1 MKMQEHDGDIA
12 TKKLC
17 YIRSLLDSSFFQDAN
32 RQMPIC
38 CWNWERLVFYAF
50 VSDYAPHIFF
60 PGDFR
65 YTPSMLKEPALRLGK
80 QIHTLYLDNTNYNP
94 DLVLPSRE
102 EAARQIVELIR
113 KHPQHNVKI
122 GEGFPFSLAHGTSES
137 RFFGGSYIFHVFVQ
151 ISFSPWN
158 LPWPYYLKVHLCSH
172 IPSLRSPKPVQL
184 FHFFM
189 ALNFPQTSCFPVLL
203 LIVDCLSPLL
213 PHTRLFLESRVGG
226 GKKSYVF
233 VSPPARMEISQ

>member
-1 MKMQEHDGDIA
+1 MTLSQLIFHSLRVQTLQRVMKMQEHDGDIS

-50 VSDYAPHIFF
+50 VSDYASHIFF

-80 QIHTLYLDNTNYNP
+80 QIHTLYLDKTNCNP
-94 DLVLPSRE
+94 DLVLPSQE

-113 KHPQHNVKI
+113 KHPQHNIKI
-122 GEGFPFSLAHGTSES
+122 GEGFPFSLTMELVNPGSLGVLTSFMS
-137 RFFGGSYIFHVFVQ
+137 
-151 ISFSPWN
+151 
-158 LPWPYYLKVHLCSH
+158 LC
-172 IPSLRSPKPVQL
+172 RSPFLHEIYPD
-184 FHFFM
+184 
-189 ALNFPQTSCFPVLL
+189 
-203 LIVDCLSPLL
+203 LI
-213 PHTRLFLESRVGG
+213 
-226 GKKSYVF
+226 
-233 VSPPARMEISQ
+233 I

>member
-50 VSDYAPHIFF
+50 VSDYASHIFF

-94 DLVLPSRE
+94 DLVLPSQE
-102 EAARQIVELIR
+102 EAARQIVDLIR

-122 GEGFPFSLAHGTSES
+122 GEGFPFSLTHGTSES

-158 LPWPYYLKVHLCSH
+158 LPWHYLKVHLCSH
-172 IPSLRSPKPVQL
+172 IPNLRSPKPIQL

-189 ALNFPQTSCFPVLL
+189 VLNFPQTSCFPVLL

-213 PHTRLFLESRVGG
+213 PHTRLFLESMVGG
-226 GKKSYVF
+226 GKKPYVF
-233 VSPPARMEISQ
+233 VSSPARMEISQ